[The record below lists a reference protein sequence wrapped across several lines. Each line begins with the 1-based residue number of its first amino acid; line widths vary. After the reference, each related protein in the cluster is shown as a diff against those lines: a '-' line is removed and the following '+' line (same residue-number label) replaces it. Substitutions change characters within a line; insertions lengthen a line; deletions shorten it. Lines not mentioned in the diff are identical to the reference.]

1 MCSLCYNTDIP
12 YRDRV
17 INQTYSTCIST
28 SLVYM
33 PSLGIERA
41 ERESVTVISVI
52 YQLGCIAVAFA
63 MIMIISWRL
72 KLSFGRAESVTVMC
86 WRRRCCFT
94 SHSLL
99 NSIMNCSTSS
109 QRLLTI
115 SFLTI
120 TYYFFHRHQ
129 HQLVIGERLSCI
141 AGVFSLLQHRYS
153 IS

>member
-1 MCSLCYNTDIP
+1 
-12 YRDRV
+12 
-17 INQTYSTCIST
+17 
-28 SLVYM
+28 M

-63 MIMIISWRL
+63 MIIIISQRL
-72 KLSFGRAESVTVMC
+72 KLSFGRAESVTVMLESAVL
-86 WRRRCCFT
+86 FYE
-94 SHSLL
+94 
-99 NSIMNCSTSS
+99 
-109 QRLLTI
+109 
-115 SFLTI
+115 SFSPQQ
-120 TYYFFHRHQ
+120 HQ